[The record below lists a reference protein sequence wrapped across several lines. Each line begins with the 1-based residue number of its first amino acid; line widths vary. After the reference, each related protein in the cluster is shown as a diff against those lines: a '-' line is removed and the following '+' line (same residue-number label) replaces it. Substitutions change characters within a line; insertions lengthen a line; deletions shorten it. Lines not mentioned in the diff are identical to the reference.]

1 MVDESAREVPAGA
14 SVFPLI
20 PPELGVN
27 PVLLAMIH
35 ATVFLTGSDDSM
47 VNPAAADE
55 AVESMASY
63 LRRLEGPA
71 LQRVREDMHC
81 LVAYAR
87 QEKWPKQVVRSLQT
101 FLADFG
107 VGEEDRENDG

>member
-1 MVDESAREVPAGA
+1 MADESAHEVPPGA
-14 SVFPLI
+14 AVFPLI
-20 PPELGVN
+20 PPELGIH

-35 ATVFLTGSDDSM
+35 ATVFLTGSKESIVDPS
-47 VNPAAADE
+47 AADE

-63 LRRLEGPA
+63 LRRLSGRA
-71 LQRVREDMHC
+71 LQGVREDMEC

-101 FLADFG
+101 FLEDFG
-107 VGEEDRENDG
+107 VGEEDQS